1 MSTGAIASSKFGFIY
16 QIAGKINGT
25 IRELGLRELGQ
36 LEQDLVF
43 GDAGMKDVIK
53 FLTTKEVRIIVGH
66 ILFPVDIYLTTELQF
81 FIWQDTTRENKLRLL
96 MILAAIYP
104 DKFEGEKGLNLMK
117 VGVLVTVYQLNC
129 IFLPF
134 YCRF

>member
-66 ILFPVDIYLTTELQF
+66 ILFLVDIYLTTELQF

-117 VGVLVTVYQLNC
+117 VGVLVTVYRLNC

-134 YCRF
+134 YCWF